1 MKNLIT
7 TATGGFPF
15 TLDRL
20 RWMDEG
26 HKEALKALCQSLLP
40 PGATSMI
47 LQGCEITTSATP
59 DLYNVSAG
67 WIYLETD
74 LFKEICQVDA
84 HSFTT
89 GAGLGFQY
97 SFWDNDYVYPNGSV
111 IFFDGSTK
119 QVDQLI
125 KAKIYD
131 GQVNQGCPLVSD
143 VPAINGTWVTPSLGN
158 DWNGSVS
165 YKYNRFMLCIKG
177 TIWNDGTQ
185 TDLFTL
191 PSYLRPTED
200 VYTPIYLPLTYGM
213 TTAYLKVATTG
224 VVTVINSNIE
234 GGVVINVIIPL

>member
-7 TATGGFPF
+7 TAAGGFPF

-97 SFWDNDYVYPNGSV
+97 SFWDNDYDYPNGSV

-143 VPAINGTWVTPSLGN
+143 VPAINGTWVKPNIT
-158 DWNGSVS
+158 GSYDGDIY
-165 YKYNRFMLCIKG
+165 YKVNRFGLAIKG
-177 TIWNDGTQ
+177 TIAGPSGN
-185 TDLFTL
+185 LFML
-191 PSYLRPTED
+191 PVNARPSVT
-200 VYTPIYLPLTYGM
+200 TRIALTSTISTYEN
-213 TTAYLKVATTG
+213 THF
-224 VVTVINSNIE
+224 VINTSGQVSYDHNSN
-234 GGVVINVIIPL
+234 GPTYNTYYINTIVNL